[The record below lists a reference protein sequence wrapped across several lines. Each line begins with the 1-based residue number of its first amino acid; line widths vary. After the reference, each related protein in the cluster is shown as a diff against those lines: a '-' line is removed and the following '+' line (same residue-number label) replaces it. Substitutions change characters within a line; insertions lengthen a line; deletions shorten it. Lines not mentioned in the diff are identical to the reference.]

1 MKVTASRLLPPPTL
15 RERLHRDLDGQW
27 VAEPFMEN
35 LFFLPVYFF
44 EFLSNDL
51 HLGRWKSQSKYGGMS

>member
-1 MKVTASRLLPPPTL
+1 
-15 RERLHRDLDGQW
+15 
-27 VAEPFMEN
+27 MEN